1 MDVLETGFLV
11 LLVALLLFAGLT
23 QFVLRNVFHTGIL
36 WLEPLSRYL
45 VLWIAFAGATRAAAE
60 ERHIRIDLLPRLL
73 NGKIVLLFGAFTSFS
88 SAAICLIL
96 ARSGF
101 SFLGMEREFSEVAF
115 LSVPT
120 WLALAAIPLG
130 FLLMAARM
138 TSKGIERLSRAVRRS

>member
-1 MDVLETGFLV
+1 LDILETGFLV

-45 VLWIAFAGATRAAAE
+45 VLWIAFAGATRAATE

-73 NGKIVLLFGAFTSFS
+73 RGKTVLLSGAFTSFA
-88 SAAICLIL
+88 SAAVCLIL

-101 SFLGMEREFSEVAF
+101 SFLEMEREFSSAAF

-120 WLALAAIPLG
+120 WLALAAIPVG
-130 FLLMAARM
+130 FLLMAVRM
-138 TSKGIERLSRAVRRS
+138 MSKGIEKLSRAVRGS